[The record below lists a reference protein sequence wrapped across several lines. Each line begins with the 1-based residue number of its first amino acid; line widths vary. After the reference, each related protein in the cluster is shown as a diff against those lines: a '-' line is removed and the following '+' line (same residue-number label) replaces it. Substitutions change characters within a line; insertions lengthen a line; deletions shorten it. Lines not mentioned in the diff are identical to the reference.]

1 MIRNEERFFSAMEE
15 ICDSADMIED
25 AVGQI
30 EAFGEMSDSS
40 HDLILQKCI
49 AIRALV
55 RYAEDRHIDCRSVAP
70 DEEAEKS
77 DEERETDK
85 EVSE

>member
-1 MIRNEERFFSAMEE
+1 MIRDEERFFSAMEE

-55 RYAEDRHIDCRSVAP
+55 RYAEDRHIGCVAP
-70 DEEAEKS
+70 DEEAEES

>member
-1 MIRNEERFFSAMEE
+1 MIRDEERFFSAMEE

-55 RYAEDRHIDCRSVAP
+55 QYAKDRHIGCVAP
-70 DEEAEKS
+70 DEEDEES
-77 DEERETDK
+77 GEERETNK
-85 EVSE
+85 EVAE

>member
-1 MIRNEERFFSAMEE
+1 MIRDEERFFSAMEE

-55 RYAEDRHIDCRSVAP
+55 RYADLRARGVTRRRARP
-70 DEEAEKS
+70 
-77 DEERETDK
+77 
-85 EVSE
+85 